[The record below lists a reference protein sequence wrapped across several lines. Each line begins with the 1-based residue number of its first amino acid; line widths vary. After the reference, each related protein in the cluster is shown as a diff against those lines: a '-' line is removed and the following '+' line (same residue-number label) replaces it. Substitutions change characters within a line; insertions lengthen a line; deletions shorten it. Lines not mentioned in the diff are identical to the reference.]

1 MFCNQIRGH
10 RNQHLN
16 NNRIIF
22 TQCIIFMPTQTEA
35 QILQLES
42 KVNSRKNT
50 REDKNLDRQA
60 SAIWYGFTWLFP
72 LGVLF
77 FVESSGG
84 LFLPENLQ
92 SLR

>member
-1 MFCNQIRGH
+1 
-10 RNQHLN
+10 
-16 NNRIIF
+16 
-22 TQCIIFMPTQTEA
+22 MPTQTEA